1 VQVRGGEKCCYC
13 AGEGEGNAATVQVR
27 GERGNAATVQ
37 GGGGGRGNEYQ
48 KLVLFVN

>member
-37 GGGGGRGNEYQ
+37 GGGRCRGNEYQ